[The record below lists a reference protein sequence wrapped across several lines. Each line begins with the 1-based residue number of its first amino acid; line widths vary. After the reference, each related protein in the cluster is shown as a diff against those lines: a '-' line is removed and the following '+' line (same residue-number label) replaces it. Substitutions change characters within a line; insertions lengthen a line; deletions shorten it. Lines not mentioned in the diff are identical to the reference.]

1 MRAWTFIIL
10 RNLFLSQMRRAR
22 FKGEWDDITASKI
35 LAAPASQDRH
45 VELGDMQRALLHL
58 PQPQREALILV
69 GAGGFAYEEAAEIC
83 GCAVGTIK
91 SRVARGRVALEQ
103 LLSSGKL
110 PSRRAAPDRSRTNRR
125 SRRSWAKSTNS
136 AAITTR
142 VSARE
147 RGLVRVRQL
156 ASQFSRRSRSA
167 KSRSHGSDAAASK
180 ARRSAAVMPAC
191 VGGMSTRMTS
201 TVHAVEFRR
210 RTASRS
216 SLHHAGKRREC
227 RRKFRGN
234 RSRNGAIGG

>member
-45 VELGDMQRALLHL
+45 IELGDMQRALMHL

-110 PSRRAAPDRSRTNRR
+110 PSRRQHQHRPRQVGAADDHGR
-125 SRRSWAKSTNS
+125 SRRAQPRPRAECRSPAQPGWL
-136 AAITTR
+136 
-142 VSARE
+142 AR
-147 RGLVRVRQL
+147 
-156 ASQFSRRSRSA
+156 AQFSRRSSSA
-167 KSRSHGSDAAASK
+167 KSRSHGSAAAASK
-180 ARRSAAVMPAC
+180 ARRSAAVIPAW
-191 VGGMSTRMTS
+191 VGGMSTRM
-201 TVHAVEFRR
+201 
-210 RTASRS
+210 
-216 SLHHAGKRREC
+216 
-227 RRKFRGN
+227 
-234 RSRNGAIGG
+234 I